1 MYLSIYYICSSLFR
15 FILEPIQLSNQ
26 KAHAYV
32 EHSILAEEAGKGK
45 GGGVKRERVPQVDFK
60 SALDVEVHLNK

>member
-1 MYLSIYYICSSLFR
+1 MYISIYYICTSLFR

-32 EHSILAEEAGKGK
+32 DHTLLTEEIGKGR
-45 GGGVKRERVPQVDFK
+45 GVKRVPQVDFK